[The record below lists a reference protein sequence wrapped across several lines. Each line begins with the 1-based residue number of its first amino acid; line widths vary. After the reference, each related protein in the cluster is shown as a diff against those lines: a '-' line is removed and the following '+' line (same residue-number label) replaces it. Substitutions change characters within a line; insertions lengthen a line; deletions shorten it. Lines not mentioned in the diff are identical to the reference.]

1 MWMHGCKI
9 DSIWQSL
16 SYCKEREMK
25 TEKIITHKKTLIYL
39 HLQMS
44 SHSSDSPCHINRKR
58 LLVFI
63 QTDWQNTTDPEDSH
77 TLDIGMMK
85 LRWNVNMTLVKRT
98 MKTIYAAFSKS
109 VNWTLL
115 HSRHTRIPINIIN
128 IIIQLHQTAKA
139 VFNDNNMIVT
149 CIYAS
154 VYTHL
159 FSYLLNFYRTLAS
172 FHSEYTRG
180 HQEE

>member
-1 MWMHGCKI
+1 MQH
-9 DSIWQSL
+9 SQSQL
-16 SYCKEREMK
+16 TEPYCTADTPEFQ
-25 TEKIITHKKTLIYL
+25 LISL
-39 HLQMS
+39 IS
-44 SHSSDSPCHINRKR
+44 SH
-58 LLVFI
+58 
-63 QTDWQNTTDPEDSH
+63 T
-77 TLDIGMMK
+77 
-85 LRWNVNMTLVKRT
+85 
-98 MKTIYAAFSKS
+98 
-109 VNWTLL
+109 
-115 HSRHTRIPINIIN
+115 
-128 IIIQLHQTAKA
+128 LHQTAKA